1 MEDWRLIAFA
11 IFMIAV
17 VAIGLALLQRRRQ
30 AQRTGDDPLYGVASL
45 GSDEIDQAQVAPRTR
60 GVGTTGE

>member
-11 IFMIAV
+11 VFMIAI
-17 VAIGLALLQRRRQ
+17 VAAGAAFLQRRRR
-30 AQRTGDDPLYGVASL
+30 AQRTGNDPVYGVASL
-45 GSDEIDQAQVAPRTR
+45 APEVEQPSVGRPR

>member
-11 IFMIAV
+11 VFMIVV
-17 VAIGLALLQRRRQ
+17 VAAGAAFLQRRRR
-30 AQRTGDDPLYGVASL
+30 AQRTGDDPVYGVASL
-45 GSDEIDQAQVAPRTR
+45 APETVKQPRVARPR